1 MAATGFEVEGRQ
13 FRVRADYEAA
23 LRDKKI
29 IDGIR
34 GRVNFKNKDE
44 VLKLYSQMEEGVY
57 RFETLIG
64 NDFDDEVYE
73 LVQSIEAGTFAGEET
88 GKKKRKKP
96 KRAVNKAEEKKEKQ
110 DVRLENFDSGMQEQI
125 LAELKKREKRRKL
138 TVILCSL
145 TAAACFGYFGLYHY
159 FGDRT
164 DNTYSQWAKLRED
177 ADSRN
182 TDAFAPVKVHLTEE
196 GETPDILDKYKTL
209 YNKNKSLIGW
219 IKIAD
224 TNIDY
229 PVMQTTDNEYYL
241 DHNLNQE
248 YDKNGSIFMDKD
260 CDIL

>member
-88 GKKKRKKP
+88 GKKKRK
-96 KRAVNKAEEKKEKQ
+96 NQ
-110 DVRLENFDSGMQEQI
+110 SGLLI
-125 LAELKKREKRRKL
+125 RRKKKRRNRTSALK
-138 TVILCSL
+138 IL
-145 TAAACFGYFGLYHY
+145 TAAC
-159 FGDRT
+159 R
-164 DNTYSQWAKLRED
+164 
-177 ADSRN
+177 SRFLQN
-182 TDAFAPVKVHLTEE
+182 
-196 GETPDILDKYKTL
+196 
-209 YNKNKSLIGW
+209 
-219 IKIAD
+219 
-224 TNIDY
+224 
-229 PVMQTTDNEYYL
+229 
-241 DHNLNQE
+241 
-248 YDKNGSIFMDKD
+248 
-260 CDIL
+260 